1 MEYNKMISDAV
12 VGEDY
17 LEHYGVKGMH
27 WGVWNAETAARYSHV
42 AKRGLKASGQAAV
55 RGAKAVK
62 KAVGNH
68 MAVKKVE
75 RAAKKQ
81 RAHDRAKQRREL
93 GMDPYKYAKLRNRTL
108 KSHDPEVVMRG
119 MHTLTDDEL
128 EEKIKRLQREDVVA
142 KLASSRAQDRH
153 RVNQARSQ
161 AISANPAYRLGEA
174 YVKKVGDRAL
184 NSIFPKP
191 EKGGGKKNKGGSND
205 NQNATSAKQSSGSN
219 KNPEE
224 KKKKKKKK
232 EKKDKAPNRM
242 SYKDAADYINSYSDA
257 YPSSSNIKSGEKY
270 VYGPSRITSADDPSE
285 WKRYNNTK

>member
-1 MEYNKMISDAV
+1 MEQNKMISDAI

-17 LEHYGVKGMH
+17 LEHYGVKGMK

-68 MAVKKVE
+68 MTVKKVE

-81 RAHDRAKQRREL
+81 RAHDRAKQRKEL

-128 EEKIKRLQREDVVA
+128 EAKIKRLQREDVVA

-161 AISANPAYRLGEA
+161 AISANPAFRFGEA
-174 YVKKVGDRAL
+174 YAKKVGDRAL

-191 EKGGGKKNKGGSND
+191 AKGGGGGKKNAGGSQQKQQASASSSSKGGSGESKKNKGKKKKNRMD
-205 NQNATSAKQSSGSN
+205 YTSAKSYVDSVESYHPSNRYADSGKKYLTSGSGSN
-219 KNPEE
+219 LLTGDIIDVDPINP
-224 KKKKKKKK
+224 
-232 EKKDKAPNRM
+232 R
-242 SYKDAADYINSYSDA
+242 SD
-257 YPSSSNIKSGEKY
+257 
-270 VYGPSRITSADDPSE
+270 R
-285 WKRYNNTK
+285 RR

>member
-1 MEYNKMISDAV
+1 MEHNKMISDAV

-93 GMDPYKYAKLRNRTL
+93 GMDPYKYTKLRNRTL

-161 AISANPAYRLGEA
+161 AISANPAFRLGEA
-174 YVKKVGDRAL
+174 YVKKAGDRAL
-184 NSIFPKP
+184 KSIFPKP
-191 EKGGGKKNKGGSND
+191 EKGGSKNNKGGSEKKQTQASSEVNASEKPKKKKGKKNKKNK
-205 NQNATSAKQSSGSN
+205 NRTAYESARSYVESVENSQPSRRYSDSGQKYLTSGSGARALDN
-219 KNPEE
+219 DIIDVDPI
-224 KKKKKKKK
+224 
-232 EKKDKAPNRM
+232 DPR
-242 SYKDAADYINSYSDA
+242 SD
-257 YPSSSNIKSGEKY
+257 
-270 VYGPSRITSADDPSE
+270 R
-285 WKRYNNTK
+285 RR